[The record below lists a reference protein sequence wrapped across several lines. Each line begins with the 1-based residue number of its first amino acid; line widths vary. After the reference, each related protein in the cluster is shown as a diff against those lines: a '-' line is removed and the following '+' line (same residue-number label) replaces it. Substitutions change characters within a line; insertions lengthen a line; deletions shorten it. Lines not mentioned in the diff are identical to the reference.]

1 MIAWHTPSAPSE
13 YAKVALNI
21 NSGFSLSLS
30 LSPILTTNFFLISN
44 HEQTKLKKARKK
56 IRRERFRLDFDRF
69 AAAATITHRISLRV
83 ISKKCSVGERKERT
97 ELKINSPCVQKD
109 TQETESR
116 TRIHQS
122 TIDRLAHGLIR

>member
-56 IRRERFRLDFDRF
+56 F
-69 AAAATITHRISLRV
+69 AASGFALILTDLRLPPQSRIALSLRV